1 MKQSLVPG
9 CENRY
14 PIEDDE
20 GNQVDLKEE
29 RDRIAAE
36 IKAELELKFGLKRGS
51 LSSDTVSADAPDNN
65 ISARSSQ
72 HSSRGQQTARAG
84 QSVSADAGVDV
95 YDDEPDAFASL
106 GRGRTVKAQSRI
118 NTALKDQL
126 GATLA
131 ALNKEAAED
140 NGFISPEDIRRAS
153 GGKIDPVSRRNNLFS
168 RYPRK

>member
-1 MKQSLVPG
+1 MGEYVRSKILFQDVKIGTLLKMMK
-9 CENRY
+9 E
-14 PIEDDE
+14 
-20 GNQVDLKEE
+20 
-29 RDRIAAE
+29 
-36 IKAELELKFGLKRGS
+36 S
-51 LSSDTVSADAPDNN
+51 LSADSVSADAPDNT
-65 ISARSSQ
+65 ISTRTSQ
-72 HSSRGQQTARAG
+72 QRGRGQPSARAG
-84 QSVSADAGVDV
+84 QSVSAAAAE

-140 NGFISPEDIRRAS
+140 NGFISPEDARRTS
-153 GGKIDPVSRRNNLFS
+153 GGTIDPVSRRNNLFS